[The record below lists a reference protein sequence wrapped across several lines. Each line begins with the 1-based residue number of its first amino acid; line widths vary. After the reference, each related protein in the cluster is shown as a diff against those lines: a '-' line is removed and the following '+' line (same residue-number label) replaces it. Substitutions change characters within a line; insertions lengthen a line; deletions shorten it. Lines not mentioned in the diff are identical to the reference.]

1 MARGRMI
8 SKRIS
13 KSKKIAG
20 LKHDAARVLYFMI
33 YPHTDCEGRYSGDP
47 EDIKEDC
54 VPKLIYSF
62 QKVAELLQELQ
73 EIGLIMWYEVDKKPY
88 LEIIK
93 FEDFQIGLRKD
104 KEAPSIIPP
113 PSQVGVTPSLDSPAP
128 PLSIKIKYKLKE
140 VKGKEGKKELMY
152 FSYNEAEWKY
162 IKEDHIKGWKQA
174 YPACDIII
182 ELYKM
187 REWLLAN
194 PDKAKSNYRRFI
206 VNWLTSQQDKGGT
219 KGIDKQRFSGI
230 KQWYEDKLKEGVDA
244 KN

>member
-8 SKRIS
+8 SRRIS

-20 LKHDAARVLYFMI
+20 LKRDAARVLYFMI

-54 VPKLIYSF
+54 VPKLKYSF

-73 EIGLIMWYEVDKKPY
+73 EIGLILWYEVDKILY

-113 PSQVGVTPSLDSPAP
+113 PSQVGVTPSSNSPCP

-140 VKGKEGKKELMY
+140 VKGKEAKEVMY
-152 FSYNEAEWKY
+152 FSFE
-162 IKEDHIKGWKQA
+162 KEKWINIEEKHISGWKEA

-182 ELYKM
+182 ELFKM

-194 PDKAKSNYRRFI
+194 PDKAKSQYRRFI
-206 VNWLTSQQDKGGT
+206 VNWLASQQNKGGT
-219 KGIDKQRFSGI
+219 RGVDKQKFSGI
-230 KQWYEDKLKEGVDA
+230 KEWYEGELEKGTHEA
-244 KN
+244 K